1 MILLEFLKLTL
12 HVFYITNNNWIITV
26 LIGKTKDIH
35 KGKDD
40 YKEKFINERFFSSVP
55 WPGINIVNSLAYS
68 HFSYS

>member
-40 YKEKFINERFFSSVP
+40 YKE
-55 WPGINIVNSLAYS
+55 SL
-68 HFSYS
+68 